1 MNKVVINNNYGGFC
15 LSDKALDLYKQMA
28 GVDYDLYKQCRH
40 DPILVKVVE
49 ELGEKASDECSCLI
63 VEEIQGNKYLIEEYD
78 GMEYVV
84 EPDALSWITI
94 D

>member
-1 MNKVVINNNYGGFC
+1 MHKVVINNCYGGFC
-15 LSDKALDLYKQMA
+15 LSDEALDLYKQMA

-40 DPILVKVVE
+40 DPILVNVVE
-49 ELGEKASDECSCLI
+49 QLGEKASAEHSCLV
-63 VEEIQGNKYLIEEYD
+63 VETIHGNKYLIEEYD

-84 EPDALSWITI
+84 EPDALSWVTI